1 MDELV
6 PGEVEG
12 GEGGEPGDQ
21 LGGDV
26 VELVVRQAEVG
37 QVGQHAVILAAPS
50 VKLSCHSCRTS
61 CHTSCHTSYHDRRPI
76 CKGWLEVTG
85 ICLATRV
92 IFKITLAGTLICKRK
107 TQFFHFSFLSVPGP
121 QMLPTR
127 KVNVNDF

>member
-1 MDELV
+1 MTIPEVQPRLDALCEDWIVVDELV

-50 VKLSCHSCRTS
+50 VK
-61 CHTSCHTSYHDRRPI
+61 
-76 CKGWLEVTG
+76 
-85 ICLATRV
+85 
-92 IFKITLAGTLICKRK
+92 
-107 TQFFHFSFLSVPGP
+107 
-121 QMLPTR
+121 
-127 KVNVNDF
+127 